1 MFNMTDFYG
10 NYGPW
15 ASSFH
20 KQDLDFPPLS
30 WNSSCCFVALKVVG
44 TCCCSKNIA
53 HIEVLASILNSPFC
67 FLYEFMTSFE
77 MGGTFTFEESRYH
90 FKG

>member
-20 KQDLDFPPLS
+20 KQDLDFP
-30 WNSSCCFVALKVVG
+30 
-44 TCCCSKNIA
+44 
-53 HIEVLASILNSPFC
+53 HIIT
-67 FLYEFMTSFE
+67 EF
-77 MGGTFTFEESRYH
+77 
-90 FKG
+90 